1 MPSDTLLRRNFLSW
15 LAAVPTVAACTTH
28 VDNHDDPEPFPETT
42 PDSTEEELKKCKA
55 TGKDAEGP
63 YFQPGS
69 PVRAT
74 KIADASEPGVPLS
87 VEGRLYGPDCKSP
100 LAGYAIDVWQADA
113 DGNYYGGAEDGFRLR
128 GKIVSDGQGR
138 YRFETILPGR
148 YGDSEGIRPAH
159 IHLKVLTPMGNALL
173 TTQLYFA
180 GDPYLG
186 NADYCTRD
194 GTCHSND
201 PLRALSLT
209 TGVVSGQ
216 AGKLAKFDA
225 YLART

>member
-1 MPSDTLLRRNFLSW
+1 MERRDFLAW
-15 LAAVPTVAACTTH
+15 LAAVPTLAACTSH
-28 VDNHDDPEPFPETT
+28 LDDDHHDPEPFPDNTAPEASEA
-42 PDSTEEELKKCKA
+42 DLKKCRTTKS
-55 TGKDAEGP
+55 DAEGP
-63 YFQPGS
+63 YFEPGS

-74 KIADASEPGVPLS
+74 QIAGVNEPGVPLA
-87 VEGRLYGPDCKSP
+87 VEGTIYGPDCKKP

-113 DGNYYGGAEDGFRLR
+113 DGNYYGGASDGFRLR
-128 GKIVSDGQGR
+128 GKIVTDGLGR

-159 IHLKVLTPMGNALL
+159 IHLKVLTPLGHALL

-194 GTCHSND
+194 GTCNSSD
-201 PLRALSLT
+201 PLRALALRSGL
-209 TGVVSGQ
+209 VSAR

-225 YLART
+225 FLART